1 MHIPKTENSSDA
13 QDHARFHESPGKKEQ
28 MRTANHE
35 CKHSTSLFGLERF
48 AIMQGCTCS
57 EDHARFHRIIR
68 SKGCVP
74 SEATMRGK
82 ANSNRSLEQLQPLKQ
97 EDGMNKARNFAH

>member
-28 MRTANHE
+28 LRTANHE

-57 EDHARFHRIIR
+57 EELALMGTVGSH
-68 SKGCVP
+68 
-74 SEATMRGK
+74 
-82 ANSNRSLEQLQPLKQ
+82 PLDSIELFAVKVACQAKQ
-97 EDGMNKARNFAH
+97 Q